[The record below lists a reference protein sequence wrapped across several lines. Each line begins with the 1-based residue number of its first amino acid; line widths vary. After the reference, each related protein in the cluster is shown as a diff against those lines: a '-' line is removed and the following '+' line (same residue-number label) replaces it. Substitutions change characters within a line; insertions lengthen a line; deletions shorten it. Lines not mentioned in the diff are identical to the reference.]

1 MKSPTTSN
9 ELCRLTI
16 RIDSDRDIEVF
27 YYSSDDA
34 HSGDAHSDVQDEF
47 IIVRSRLVQIQR
59 ACYETCA
66 LSLITL

>member
-9 ELCRLTI
+9 ELYRLTI

-34 HSGDAHSDVQDEF
+34 HSGDAHNDVQDE
-47 IIVRSRLVQIQR
+47 VRSRLVQIQR
-59 ACYETCA
+59 AC
-66 LSLITL
+66 